1 MAYTAWSVVF
11 GEQPTA
17 AKWNQLGANDAG
29 FRDGTNIDDGAIV
42 ARHFA
47 DGAIPFSKLD
57 DVWYEELG
65 RAEIAAPA
73 TSISVS
79 FAARKNLRVIFRPT
93 GFQSSSSVTMRF
105 NNISSAQYSWSR
117 NSFSTS
123 PVSSDTQGTSDN
135 SISLVSNTLA
145 PGFYEMDI
153 RNAAT
158 AEKMGIGFQMRS
170 TTGAASS
177 IVRDQTAFKWVNV
190 AQITRIDIILT
201 GNMDIGSEIIVLGH
215 D

>member
-57 DVWYEELG
+57 DVWYEEIG
-65 RAEIAAPA
+65 RAEIVAPA
-73 TSISVS
+73 TSLSVS
-79 FAARKNLRVIFRPT
+79 FAARKNLRVFFRPT
-93 GFQSSSSVTMRF
+93 GFAASSSVSMRF
-105 NNISSAQYSWSR
+105 NNISSAQYAWAR
-117 NSFSTS
+117 NSYTNSAPS
-123 PVSSDTQGTSDN
+123 GDTNGTSDN
-135 SISLVSNTLA
+135 AISLVANTAA
-145 PGFYEMDI
+145 PGYYQMDI

-158 AEKMGIGFQMRS
+158 HEKMGISFHLRS
-170 TTGAASS
+170 TTGASS
-177 IVRDQTAFKWVNV
+177 TITRDQTAFKWVNV

-201 GNMDIGSEIIVLGH
+201 NNMDIGSEIVVLGH